1 MNQTIKDNKGCIDND
16 IRNIEIDDAF
26 ESVTGSKVL
35 CNFLIRTKNGLRKY
49 RIVRTSNEKYVMQ
62 I

>member
-1 MNQTIKDNKGCIDND
+1 MKID
-16 IRNIEIDDAF
+16 IPQIEIDDVF
-26 ESVTGSKVL
+26 ESVTGGKIL

-49 RIVRTSNEKYVMQ
+49 RILRTSNEKYVMQ